1 MDVLK
6 KQIVPV
12 TFILTAFLY
21 VIVAGFTSMFGA
33 VISTLLSNLVLIA
46 GFTYLYIYDRRKD
59 DYVEP
64 IDESLIKTYYKRD
77 IITSY
82 ALIVAL
88 WFIGQ
93 FVFLWVY
100 KTYGDTT
107 YTGRYA
113 ENFGN
118 PSVIVFTI
126 LLVGIVA
133 PIAEEL
139 LFRYV
144 LFGRFMFKK
153 GIKVGVI
160 KYLFLHLL
168 STSLFALIHG
178 TLVHLIAVVPLSLLL
193 GMLYY
198 KTNRIVYPILGHML
212 FNNMSIWLGALISGY
227 NNLFDNLIVVF
238 AFIAMYVSLIVTI
251 LYFVWSR
258 RKN

>member
-1 MDVLK
+1 M
-6 KQIVPV
+6 VPV
-12 TFILTAFLY
+12 TFIVTAFLY
-21 VIVAGFTSMFGA
+21 VVVTGFTSMFGS
-33 VISTLLSNLVLIA
+33 VISTLFSNLILIA
-46 GFTYLYIYDRRKD
+46 GFLYLYRYDRSRRS
-59 DYVEP
+59 YVEP
-64 IDESLIKTYYKRD
+64 IDESLIRTYYKKD
-77 IITSY
+77 IIISY
-82 ALIVAL
+82 SLIVAL

-118 PSVIVFTI
+118 PSVIIFTI

-153 GIKVGVI
+153 GLQVGLF
-160 KYLFLHLL
+160 KYLFLHLI
-168 STSLFALIHG
+168 STGLFALIHG

-198 KTNRIVYPILGHML
+198 KTNRIQYPIIGHML
-212 FNNMSIWLGALISGY
+212 FNNMSIWLGGLISGY
-227 NNLFDNLIVVF
+227 NNLFDNLLVVF
-238 AFIAMYVSLIVTI
+238 AFIAMYVSLVVTI
-251 LYFVWSR
+251 FYFVWSR

>member
-21 VIVAGFTSMFGA
+21 VVVAGFTSMFGA

-46 GFTYLYIYDRRKD
+46 GFTYLYIYDRHKD
-59 DYVEP
+59 GYIEP
-64 IDESLIKTYYKRD
+64 IDESLIRTYYKKD
-77 IITSY
+77 IIISY
-82 ALIVAL
+82 SLIVAL

-118 PSVIVFTI
+118 PSVIIFTI

-153 GIKVGVI
+153 GLQVGLF
-160 KYLFLHLL
+160 KYLFLHLI
-168 STSLFALIHG
+168 STGLFALIHG

-198 KTNRIVYPILGHML
+198 KTNRIQYPIIGHML
-212 FNNMSIWLGALISGY
+212 FNNMSIWLGGPISGY
-227 NNLFDNLIVVF
+227 NNLFDNLLVVF
-238 AFIAMYVSLIVTI
+238 AFIAMYVSLVVTI
-251 LYFVWSR
+251 FYFVWSR

>member
-12 TFILTAFLY
+12 IFILTAFLY
-21 VIVAGFTSMFGA
+21 VVVAGFTSVFGA
-33 VISTLLSNLVLIA
+33 VVSTFFGNLVLIV
-46 GFTYLYIYDRRKD
+46 GFSYLYVYDRRKRS
-59 DYVEP
+59 YVEP

-77 IITSY
+77 IIVSY
-82 ALIVAL
+82 SLIVAL

-93 FVFLWVY
+93 FIFMWVY

-113 ENFGN
+113 ETFSN
-118 PSVIVFTI
+118 PSVIIFTI

-144 LFGRFMFKK
+144 LFGRFIFRK
-153 GIKVGVI
+153 GLKVGIVR
-160 KYLFLHLL
+160 YLLLHLI
-168 STSLFALIHG
+168 STGSFALIHG

-198 KTNRIVYPILGHML
+198 KTNRIGYPILGHML
-212 FNNMSIWLGALISGY
+212 FNNMSIWLSSLISGY
-227 NNLFDNLIVVF
+227 NDLFDNLIIVF
-238 AFIAMYVSLIVTI
+238 AFITLYVSLVVTI
-251 LYFVWSR
+251 IYFVWSR

>member
-6 KQIVPV
+6 KQVVPV
-12 TFILTAFLY
+12 IFIATAFLY

-33 VISTLLSNLVLIA
+33 VVSTFFSNLVLIA
-46 GFTYLYIYDRRKD
+46 GFTYLYRYDRRRD
-59 DYVEP
+59 NYVEP
-64 IDESLIKTYYKRD
+64 IDEGLIKTYYKRD
-77 IITSY
+77 IVISY
-82 ALIVAL
+82 ILIIAL
-88 WFIGQ
+88 WFISQ

-100 KTYGDTT
+100 NTYGDTT

-113 ENFGN
+113 ETFGN
-118 PSVIVFTI
+118 PAVVIFTV

-153 GIKVGVI
+153 GLNVSLVR
-160 KYLFLHLL
+160 YLFLHVL
-168 STSLFALIHG
+168 STGLFALIHG
-178 TLVHLIAVVPLSLLL
+178 TMVHLIAVVPLSLLL

-198 KTNRIVYPILGHML
+198 KTNRIIHPILGHMM
-212 FNNMSIWLGALISGY
+212 FNNMSLWLGSLISGY
-227 NNLFDNLIVVF
+227 INLFDNLLIVF
-238 AFIAMYVSLIVTI
+238 AFIAIYAALVVTI
-251 LYFVWSR
+251 IGFVWSR

>member
-1 MDVLK
+1 M
-6 KQIVPV
+6 VPV
-12 TFILTAFLY
+12 TFIVTAFLY
-21 VIVAGFTSMFGA
+21 VVVAGFTSMFGA
-33 VISTLLSNLVLIA
+33 VISTLFSNLILIA
-46 GFTYLYIYDRRKD
+46 GFLYLYRYDRSRRS
-59 DYVEP
+59 YVEP
-64 IDESLIKTYYKRD
+64 IDESLIRTYYKKD
-77 IITSY
+77 IIISY
-82 ALIVAL
+82 SLIVAL

-118 PSVIVFTI
+118 PSVIIFTI

-153 GIKVGVI
+153 GIKVGVV
-160 KYLFLHLL
+160 KYLFLHLF
-168 STSLFALIHG
+168 STLLFALIHG

-198 KTNRIVYPILGHML
+198 KTNRIKYPIIGHML
-212 FNNMSIWLGALISGY
+212 FNNMSIWLSSLISGY

-238 AFIAMYVSLIVTI
+238 AFITLYVSLVVTI
-251 LYFVWSR
+251 IYFVWSR

>member
-6 KQIVPV
+6 RQMVPV
-12 TFILTAFLY
+12 TFIVTAFLY
-21 VIVAGFTSMFGA
+21 VVVAGFTSMFGA

-46 GFTYLYIYDRRKD
+46 GFLYLYRYDRSRRN
-59 DYVEP
+59 YVEP
-64 IDESLIKTYYKRD
+64 IDESLIRTYYKKD
-77 IITSY
+77 IIISY
-82 ALIVAL
+82 SLIVAL

-118 PSVIVFTI
+118 PSVIIFTI

-133 PIAEEL
+133 PIAEEF

-153 GIKVGVI
+153 GLQVGLF
-160 KYLFLHLL
+160 KYLFLHLI
-168 STSLFALIHG
+168 STGLFALIHG

-198 KTNRIVYPILGHML
+198 KTNRIQYPIIGHML
-212 FNNMSIWLGALISGY
+212 FNNMSIWLGGLISGY
-227 NNLFDNLIVVF
+227 NNLFDNLLVVF
-238 AFIAMYVSLIVTI
+238 AFIAMYVSLLVTI